1 MIGVID
7 IQVQAKSPNFPLWPL
22 RAYVNSPSSLRVRNV
37 PKKIGKWEITSVQVN
52 VNYPDKTLKT
62 AQCVLVGGVWVGTVE
77 GSPTAGS
84 CTNGYTVLA
93 DGVDEN
99 GNPVSGYV
107 LGRGDVEILK
117 EDGTPIE
124 DPTHFVTDDELDAA
138 ISGKAEISSVEEV
151 AEDVANLANS
161 LSDYYVKTET
171 SSATEIQNAL
181 DGKQPTGDYALT
193 SQIPTKTSDLS
204 NDNNYITSAQVEPD
218 RNYIGFSKS
227 SHNALRLYNINN
239 GAVYD
244 NLNSLWLDNGQP
256 FVEGAE
262 YYPWQ
267 LTKWYS
273 DTFATP
279 LQLEF
284 KYIGNI
290 QVPLMPSMPI
300 PTSKTINQYGWIAS
314 SGQLTHYIIK
324 AEHTSPTKPDYFEAT
339 AIGKFDAPSSNFMP
353 ITLSNNLK
361 SVETVNGESGVVTC
375 TRTGTYKTI
384 NKSLAF
390 RDELSAKADLSALE
404 NYLPLSGDA
413 TADVVTNSLIAGT
426 RLITG
431 DPNVN
436 NTIGPDE
443 GGSHYG
449 GVFIGDRGVDI
460 QDIKATQTV
469 KWCGTKIDA
478 FGDIVIKEKRDG
490 EDVIEYDILKL
501 PKTNTAQSRTIATQ
515 EWVLEQLSAL
525 EARIAALEG
534 N

>member
-1 MIGVID
+1 M
-7 IQVQAKSPNFPLWPL
+7 
-22 RAYVNSPSSLRVRNV
+22 
-37 PKKIGKWEITSVQVN
+37 N

-460 QDIKATQTV
+460 QDIKAT
-469 KWCGTKIDA
+469 
-478 FGDIVIKEKRDG
+478 
-490 EDVIEYDILKL
+490 
-501 PKTNTAQSRTIATQ
+501 
-515 EWVLEQLSAL
+515 
-525 EARIAALEG
+525 
-534 N
+534 